1 MENKFRSQQEVA
13 LHLEAVKEATNNLKI
28 AALITLDIVR
38 KFDGKQF
45 TRRITNLA
53 QKAVDEALGEHV
65 VSVGFELTDF
75 HFGVEFYL
83 YKRCYPVK
91 GRRLQMEVTDWV
103 YFDQDIWKSVTCYN
117 GSRYALD
124 ASEFEKRTAEMIK
137 ANALTVYKF
146 ADAAEHFT
154 EYQKAYLAAL
164 DDLRLAC
171 GDINPLFLEQMV
183 YTTDTRI
190 SRAWQDRAEQAIQ
203 Q

>member
-13 LHLEAVKEATNNLKI
+13 LHLEAVREATNNLKI
-28 AALITLDIVR
+28 ASLITLDIVR

-53 QKAVDEALGEHV
+53 QKAVDEVLGENV
-65 VSVGFELTDF
+65 VSVGFDLTEF

-83 YKRCYPVK
+83 YKRSYIVK
-91 GRRLQMEVTDWV
+91 RPRFNQEFTEAV

-124 ASEFEKRTAEMIK
+124 ASEFEKRTAEMVK

-146 ADAAEHFT
+146 ADAAEHFA
-154 EYQKAYLAAL
+154 EYQQAYLNAV
-164 DDLRLAC
+164 DDFQMAC
-171 GDINPLFLEQMV
+171 GDINPLFLERMV

-190 SRAWQDRAEQAIQ
+190 SRAWQDRAEKAIQ

>member
-1 MENKFRSQQEVA
+1 MENKFRSQQDVV
-13 LHLEAVKEATNNLKI
+13 LHLEAVREAANTLKT
-28 AALITLDIVR
+28 AALITLETIR
-38 KFDGKQF
+38 RFDGKQF

-53 QKAVDEALGEHV
+53 QKAVDEVLGEHV
-65 VSVGFELTDF
+65 VSVGFEQTDY

-83 YKRCYPVK
+83 YKRAYPVQ

-103 YFDQDIWKSVTCYN
+103 YFDKELWKSLTSYN

-124 ASEFEKRTAEMIK
+124 ASEFEKRAADMVK
-137 ANALTVYKF
+137 ANSRLVFMY

-171 GDINPLFLEQMV
+171 GDINPLFLDQMV
-183 YTTDTRI
+183 YTTDRRI
-190 SRAWQDRAEQAIQ
+190 SQAWEDRAQKAVQ

>member
-1 MENKFRSQQEVA
+1 MENNFRSQQDIA
-13 LHLEAVKEATNNLKI
+13 LHLEAVREATRNLET
-28 AALITLDIVR
+28 AARITLDIVR

-65 VSVGFELTDF
+65 VSVGFELTDY

-83 YKRCYPVK
+83 YKRSYPVT

-103 YFDQDIWKSVTCYN
+103 YFDKDLWKSVTCYN

-124 ASEFEKRTAEMIK
+124 ASEFEKRTKDMIK

-164 DDLRLAC
+164 DDLHLAC

-183 YTTDTRI
+183 YTTDARI
-190 SRAWQDRAEQAIQ
+190 SRAWQDRAEKAIQ